1 MYACDVCA
9 NSSPSSALV
18 VNELVSEMQYISS
31 NSVQGYMSLHSRMLL
46 PSIPLKESVRGGGG
60 GGGGMLHKRQLFTIV
75 SLMCSLQTFWL
86 GPLT

>member
-18 VNELVSEMQYISS
+18 VNELVFEMQYISS
-31 NSVQGYMSLHSRMLL
+31 NSVQGYTCMSLHSRMLL

-60 GGGGMLHKRQLFTIV
+60 DV
-75 SLMCSLQTFWL
+75 A
-86 GPLT
+86 